1 MTFGVAQQ
9 FLAREGLT
17 PRDLRD
23 PGEILY
29 TGGPGAFKAA
39 SQSNATVQSAL
50 AQAGLNLQGRLA
62 LEEMGLDYNRELN
75 DRIAAENRR
84 TALLNLS
91 TGLGGTRKAGD
102 TLSQMGIS
110 LPGMD
115 PIKIANQYAD
125 WVQYFGDLSQNTRN
139 QVGVAT
145 RGTGL
150 MTKQAIEGLA
160 NTK

>member
-1 MTFGVAQQ
+1 
-9 FLAREGLT
+9 
-17 PRDLRD
+17 
-23 PGEILY
+23 
-29 TGGPGAFKAA
+29 
-39 SQSNATVQSAL
+39 
-50 AQAGLNLQGRLA
+50 
-62 LEEMGLDYNRELN
+62 
-75 DRIAAENRR
+75 
-84 TALLNLS
+84 
-91 TGLGGTRKAGD
+91 
-102 TLSQMGIS
+102 MGIS